1 MMQTDQSQ
9 NADKFDRMLRNNLR
23 EHQEPVKPDFTDKVL
38 KQVAALQEQKI
49 LAKIV
54 LEERVVLGG
63 CISLF
68 ILIVTVIIYFGRD
81 MLRALDLLA
90 NEIRGSMTNTST
102 VYSLDWQ
109 LILVITVTMGLVLYC
124 FYDDLR
130 LKQIARKILSW

>member
-1 MMQTDQSQ
+1 MRPGRINS
-9 NADKFDRMLRNNLR
+9 
-23 EHQEPVKPDFTDKVL
+23 
-38 KQVAALQEQKI
+38 
-49 LAKIV
+49 
-54 LEERVVLGG
+54 
-63 CISLF
+63 ISLF
-68 ILIVTVIIYFGRD
+68 ILLVTVIIYFGRD

-109 LILVITVTMGLVLYC
+109 LILVIMVTMGLVLYC